1 VIISHRFK
9 FIFIKT
15 KKTAGTSLERYLSPL
30 CGGDDI
36 LTPLIPPEPGHTP
49 RNFRRLFNP
58 IPEALV
64 RRGWLLHR
72 TVRDLLGRRCFYNTM
87 PAYLVRARAG
97 RRIWDHYLT
106 FAVIRNPW
114 DRTLSDYWW
123 KRQTKGDRF
132 TLDEYFRRGRF
143 CHNLRLY
150 TAPGDPQRVLV
161 DRLVRYDHL
170 DADLGEIFHTLGV
183 PFHGTLE
190 VRAKAGFRP
199 ASGAARQV
207 LSTSQR
213 QVIAEVF
220 ADEIALHGF
229 TDPAV

>member
-15 KKTAGTSLERYLSPL
+15 KKTAGTSIERYLSPL
-30 CGGDDI
+30 CAADDI
-36 LTPLIPPEPGHTP
+36 LTPLVPPEPGHTP

-58 IPEALV
+58 IPEVVA
-64 RRGWLLHR
+64 RRGRLIHR
-72 TVRDLLGRRCFYNTM
+72 TVRDLLGRRCFYNHT

-97 RRIWDHYLT
+97 RRIWNRYLKFT
-106 FAVIRNPW
+106 VVRNPW

-123 KRQTKGDRF
+123 KRHVRGNQF

-143 CHNLRLY
+143 CRNLRLY
-150 TAPGDPQRVLV
+150 TAPDDSRHVLV
-161 DRLVRYDHL
+161 DRLVRYEHL
-170 DADLGEIFHTLGV
+170 NEDLGAIFRVLGV
-183 PFHGTLE
+183 PFSGALDI
-190 VRAKAGFRP
+190 RAKAGFRP
-199 ASGAARQV
+199 ASGGAEEV
-207 LSTSQR
+207 LSASQR

-229 TDPAV
+229 TDPAA